1 MRIVFRARALRH
13 LREIE
18 HHIGQDNPKAAARVI
33 VRLESA
39 INTLPIIPFPPL
51 PGLYAEHASS
61 LFPVAPTLWSISS
74 ETMKSPSSPCSMP
87 RGTFVPDPRPDWP

>member
-33 VRLESA
+33 GRLETA
-39 INTLPIIPFPPL
+39 INTLADHPFSAPAGMVPGTRQLTL
-51 PGLYAEHASS
+51 PGSPYLVVYRVAGDEITILAVLHAARRIRS
-61 LFPVAPTLWSISS
+61 
-74 ETMKSPSSPCSMP
+74 
-87 RGTFVPDPRPDWP
+87 